1 MKTLRKFLMVL
12 ALVATTGAMIAC
24 EEEEP
29 TSINTNNDD
38 CYDELVA
45 LAEILNEKSNTF
57 SNNPTSST
65 CSAMRTAAL
74 NLIQAAQDCD
84 EYGYMYEDAAQA
96 WLDVDCSV
104 FE

>member
-1 MKTLRKFLMVL
+1 MKTLRKIFMVF
-12 ALVATTGAMIAC
+12 ALVTATGAMIAC

-29 TSINTNNDD
+29 TSINNNSDD

-45 LAEILNEKSNTF
+45 LAEILNEKSSIF

-74 NLIQAAQDCD
+74 NLIQAAQECD

-96 WLDVDCSV
+96 WLDVDCSA
-104 FE
+104 FD

>member
-1 MKTLRKFLMVL
+1 MVFTLVI
-12 ALVATTGAMIAC
+12 ATGAMISC

-29 TSINTNNDD
+29 TTLDTNSDD

-45 LAEILNEKSNTF
+45 LAETLNEKSNIF

-74 NLIQAAQDCD
+74 NLIQAAQECD

-96 WLDVDCSV
+96 WLDVDCSA
-104 FE
+104 FD

>member
-1 MKTLRKFLMVL
+1 MKTLRNFFMVF
-12 ALVATTGAMIAC
+12 ALVVATGAMIAC

-29 TSINTNNDD
+29 ASINNSDD

-45 LAEILNEKSNTF
+45 LAEILNEKSNIF

-96 WLDVDCSV
+96 WLDVDCSA
-104 FE
+104 FD

>member
-1 MKTLRKFLMVL
+1 MKTLRNFFMVF
-12 ALVATTGAMIAC
+12 ALVVATGAMIAC

-29 TSINTNNDD
+29 TSINNSDD

-45 LAEILNEKSNTF
+45 LAEILNEKSNIF

-96 WLDVDCSV
+96 WLDVDCSA
-104 FE
+104 FD

>member
-1 MKTLRKFLMVL
+1 MKTLKRLFMVVT
-12 ALVATTGAMIAC
+12 LVIATGAMISC

-29 TSINTNNDD
+29 ASLDTTGDD
-38 CYDELVA
+38 CYDELVT
-45 LAEILNEKSNTF
+45 LAEILNEKSNIF

-74 NLIQAAQDCD
+74 NLINAAQQCD

-96 WLDVDCSV
+96 WLDVDCSA
-104 FE
+104 FD